1 MQRRDNIKTVIKFF
15 VVLILN
21 LVAINAILLNSFYTI
36 NSIRQQNIDSSI
48 ERMISTHHEADFRH
62 LCVISNCK
70 EIGFINEVSLIDQN
84 GTLVQKPY
92 KKPDTYIETK
102 HFTLTTDFN
111 LVGFNENYGMYYI
124 SDTSEL
130 VEEILYSY
138 SKLNIIFLLTYIIV
152 FGIIEYKARRKRFL
166 ELVST
171 SNSLREKNMQ
181 ILTENIH
188 HELNT
193 PVAIIQGNI
202 KRLENDLKKVTSCNA
217 CTLCFNLDFEQIYSS
232 IEQIDTVLQR
242 MSNFKNLKYSNGNK
256 TLMDIVGYSSNSM
269 SIYKKSNFEIDMDPN
284 LENYKLT
291 GQLKNG
297 DLLNVVSNH
306 FRNSIEA
313 NATKIITQAKYDQK
327 RRTMH
332 LYIIDNGTGLRDP
345 DTGLLLSPEKYDNIF
360 KPYYSS
366 KDDLGISKVRD
377 SNGPVIDFIIKIT
390 SMFKRRKVLANRR
403 GVGLYLNK
411 ELLNE
416 KGGNLVL
423 RETSIN
429 GTVFEIT
436 FPSMPVNN
444 Q

>member
-1 MQRRDNIKTVIKFF
+1 MHGRDNIKTVIKFF
-15 VVLILN
+15 VMLIMN
-21 LVAINAILLNSFYTI
+21 LMVINAILLNSFYTI
-36 NSIRQQNIDSSI
+36 NSIRQQNIETSI
-48 ERMISTHHEADFRH
+48 NRTIENHRGADLQH
-62 LCVISNCK
+62 LCIISNCK
-70 EIGFINEVSLIDQN
+70 EIGYIGQSRFIEQDGKLIER
-84 GTLVQKPY
+84 PY
-92 KKPDTYIETK
+92 QEPNTCINTRD
-102 HFTLTTDFN
+102 FTLTRDFN
-111 LVGFNENYGMYYI
+111 IVGFNKQINLYYI
-124 SDTSEL
+124 SNTSEL
-130 VEEILYSY
+130 VQEILYSY
-138 SKLNIIFLLTYIIV
+138 SKLNIIFLLTFIVV
-152 FGIIEYKARRKRFL
+152 FGIVEYRARRKRFL

-202 KRLENDLKKVTSCNA
+202 KRLENDLKNVNKCEM
-217 CTLCFNLDFEQIYSS
+217 CDLCFNLDFEQIYSS

-269 SIYKKSNFEIDMDPN
+269 SIYKKSNFEIDMDPKL
-284 LENYKLT
+284 LEFKLT

-313 NATKIITQAKYDQK
+313 NATKIITQAKYDKK
-327 RRTMH
+327 RKLMH

-345 DTGLLLSPEKYDNIF
+345 GTGLLLAPDKYDNIF

-377 SNGPVIDFIIKIT
+377 SQGPIIDFIVKIT
-390 SMFKRRKVLANRR
+390 SLFKRRKVLANRR

-411 ELLNE
+411 ELLTE

-429 GTVFEIT
+429 GTVFEII
-436 FPSMPVNN
+436 FPSMPVNK